1 MAVYRDLDGDSGI
14 LSPGEK
20 QALLDATAGG
30 ELIVIP
36 TDTIYGIGADPHSRF
51 AVSRLLGAKGRDQT
65 MPPPVLGA
73 YVEELLSMAKFSS
86 AAQEQR
92 VATLVEAFWPG
103 PLTMVVHAGVEPG
116 WDTDSVGG
124 TIALRMPDCAEALA
138 VLKITGPLA
147 VTSANRTGMPPARSV
162 DEARQYFG
170 EEVAVYVDG
179 GVSTGTAVSTILD
192 CTGEDLRVIRLGAV
206 SREQISSI
214 LPTGT

>member
-1 MAVYRDLDGDSGI
+1 MAVYRDLDGDTQV
-14 LSPGEK
+14 LSSEEE
-20 QALLDATAGG
+20 QALLDATAAG

-65 MPPPVLGA
+65 MPPPILGA
-73 YVEELLSMAKFSS
+73 YAEELLSLAKFSS
-86 AAQEQR
+86 TAQEQR
-92 VATLVEAFWPG
+92 VRSLVQAFWPG
-103 PLTMVVHAGVEPG
+103 PLTLVVQADVEPG

-124 TIALRMPDCAEALA
+124 TIALRMPDCVQALA
-138 VLKITGPLA
+138 ALKVTGPLA

-162 DEARQYFG
+162 EDARQYFG

-179 GVSTGTAVSTILD
+179 GVSVGSDVSTILD

-206 SREQISSI
+206 SREQISRI
-214 LPTGT
+214 IPTA